1 MFRNGRG
8 IAETVDER
16 QTSVSSHGSG
26 SNGDYRASGVLS
38 WYFAQRATKGRTYL
52 LTANGY
58 VTVPPGFP
66 PSQKGFDEDEL
77 IG

>member
-8 IAETVDER
+8 IVETADES
-16 QTSVSSHGSG
+16 QIGVSNHGNG
-26 SNGDYRASGVLS
+26 SNGNYRASGMLS
-38 WYFAQRATKGRTYL
+38 RYFAEPATKGRTYL

-58 VTVPPGFP
+58 VTVRTGFP
-66 PSQKGFDEDEL
+66 TSRKGFDEDEL